1 MNFILYFILVCTRKH
16 WLKLGREQ
24 WVVDAGLINSLAPL
38 GIPLIPAS
46 CCLFIAGCSENLWKT
61 LLRKVTLYEK
71 NLLHALVSKSF
82 NFNCQESISFWMV
95 LFLLRTWGLGIHL
108 WFLKW
113 LKQQTRFVK
122 LKDFSLCRLIKVLKE
137 IPLHMHNMIET

>member
-16 WLKLGREQ
+16 WLKLEREK

-46 CCLFIAGCSENLWKT
+46 YCLHSW
-61 LLRKVTLYEK
+61 LLRKSLENTAKKGRIVRKK

-137 IPLHMHNMIET
+137 IPFHRHNMIET